1 MAPDPGGQDH
11 SHRYDGRWVRSY
23 HGSVTIEEEN
33 PITERIDRPVFG
45 VEGVRSKPAIVST
58 SRGFGGLAALKF
70 PNIAST
76 TLLGVAVHDAQS
88 THRVASPDNVDGNAN
103 RSSDLHAYDIP

>member
-1 MAPDPGGQDH
+1 MVYPALLQWD
-11 SHRYDGRWVRSY
+11 
-23 HGSVTIEEEN
+23 

-45 VEGVRSKPAIVST
+45 VEGVGSKPAIVST

-88 THRVASPDNVDGNAN
+88 THRVASQDNVDGNAN